1 MKWIKLFEN
10 FESDRLDDAKDILR
24 LHLGELEEVDF
35 TGGDLQVEMSDSLKN
50 RIRVYRLLESPNVR
64 DLKACERHLEDET
77 KGVFW
82 NVNIDWYA
90 GKVAVVGIGRSIEEF
105 LGEWLIE
112 RFAGLIRHEN
122 NLSVKPS
129 AVAKSVNPSAISR
142 THSQVFYLDK
152 NRTGVFYHYLT
163 NDKKNIDNPAFAG
176 VYSTAHISFHKIWGF
191 FQTVLGLED
200 SQIKQIVKD
209 WLWDGFG
216 LDLEPKKW

>member
-35 TGGDLQVEMSDSLKN
+35 IGGDLQVEMSDSLKN

-64 DLKACERHLEDET
+64 DLKACEEHLKDET

-82 NVNIDWYA
+82 NVSLDWYS

-105 LGEWLIE
+105 LGEWLLE
-112 RFAGLIRHEN
+112 RFSGLRKHEN
-122 NLSVKPS
+122 NLTVKPS
-129 AVAKSVNPSAISR
+129 AAAKSVNPSAVPR

-152 NRTGVFYHYLT
+152 NGTGVFYHYLT
-163 NDKKNIDNPAFAG
+163 NDKKNIDSPAFAG
-176 VYSTAHISFHKIWGF
+176 IYSTAHISFQKIWGF
-191 FQTVLGLED
+191 FQTVLCLED
-200 SQIKQIVKD
+200 SQIKQIIKD
-209 WLWDGFG
+209 WLWDEFG
-216 LDLEPKKW
+216 LDLEPKMW